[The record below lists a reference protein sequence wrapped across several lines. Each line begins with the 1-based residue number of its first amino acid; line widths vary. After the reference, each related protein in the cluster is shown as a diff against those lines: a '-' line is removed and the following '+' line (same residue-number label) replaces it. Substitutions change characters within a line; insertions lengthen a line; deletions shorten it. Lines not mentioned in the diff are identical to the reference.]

1 MRSRSIALFCFCAVH
16 AAAQLGGYAGP
27 GIANYGAGT
36 IGTQNG
42 QDVNLR
48 FYADTSFIYE
58 TGLLPYA
65 VNYSNGNLVTL
76 NGVTGEQAILSAYG
90 VHGWENAQ
98 LGLDYR
104 ATFRHYDGYSALDG
118 IDQQLAL
125 GYTAR
130 LSNRWYFDARVLGG
144 TFGEGAAVEGISLPV
159 TGIVNQPGSTIF
171 DNRTSFGEG
180 SVGMT
185 YFLTARTSFT
195 VGGEGFLARYQ
206 GAGLVG
212 LNGYA
217 FRGALRRRMTR
228 WTTIGAEYE
237 HLNFYYPGA
246 YGNSSNNMYQGLLGT
261 RLSRRWTL
269 SLEAGVFQSEVQGIQ
284 QVAVNPVITALL
296 GITNTTAT
304 FYASR
309 IFPMGQASLT
319 RQFHHASL
327 SLQYVRSVSPGNGV
341 YLASRAESGYATFG
355 YTGSKRLSINGTLG
369 AVAYRSVGQ
378 NLQTYLQAQGG
389 AGLSYTLI
397 RALRFT
403 LRYDRR
409 YEDIGSL
416 FYNRFSY
423 AVTAGF
429 AFAPGPIPLNF
440 H

>member
-1 MRSRSIALFCFCAVH
+1 MCFCAVH

-27 GIANYGAGT
+27 GIANYGAGE
-36 IGTQNG
+36 IGTQSG

-48 FYADTSFIYE
+48 FFADASIIYE

-65 VNYSNGNLVTL
+65 VDYSNGKLVTL
-76 NGVTGEQAILSAYG
+76 NGLVGEQAILGAYG

-104 ATFRHYDGYSALDG
+104 ATFRHYDGESSLDG

-125 GYTAR
+125 GYTSRLSKHWYLDAR
-130 LSNRWYFDARVLGG
+130 LLGG
-144 TFGEGAAVEGISLPV
+144 TFGEGAAVEGISVPV

-171 DNRTSFGEG
+171 DNRTSFGES

-185 YFLTARTSFT
+185 YLLTARTSIT
-195 VGGEGFLARYQ
+195 AMGQGFLARYQ

-217 FRGALRRRMTR
+217 VRGALRHRISR

-246 YGNSSNNMYQGLLGT
+246 YGNSTNNIYQGILGS

-269 SLEAGVFQSEVQGIQ
+269 SLEAGVYQTEVQGLQ
-284 QVAVNPVITALL
+284 QVPVNPVITALL

-304 FYASR
+304 FYTSK
-309 IFPMGQASLT
+309 ILPSGQASLT
-319 RQFHHASL
+319 RQFRHASL

-341 YLASRAESGYATFG
+341 YLASRIESGYATFS
-355 YTGSKRLSINGTLG
+355 YTGSRKLSINGTLG
-369 AVAYRSVGQ
+369 AVDYRSVGQ
-378 NLQTYLQAQGG
+378 NLQTYIQATGG
-389 AGLSYTLI
+389 AGLSYMLI
-397 RALRFT
+397 RALHFT

-423 AVTAGF
+423 DVTAGF
-429 AFAPGPIPLNF
+429 AFAPGPLPLSF